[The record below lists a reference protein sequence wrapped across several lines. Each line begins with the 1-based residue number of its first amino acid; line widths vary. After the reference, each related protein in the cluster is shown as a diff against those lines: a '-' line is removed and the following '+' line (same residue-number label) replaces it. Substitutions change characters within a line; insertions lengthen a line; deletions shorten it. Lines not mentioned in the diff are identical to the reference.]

1 MKSALDG
8 VRSTKF
14 SESLLIYE
22 NRVGALNESSLID
35 NDVVD
40 AGAVEAENLSSSGS
54 GQDWPVRCNV
64 VNSKRR
70 RLKCVHPAVFG
81 GHVKEGNE
89 CGDRFEQWR
98 LFLCSVRAETDGLS
112 CERSDAEIT
121 DTGVLFGL
129 VQSGRWRRRG
139 A

>member
-40 AGAVEAENLSSSGS
+40 AGAVDAENLSSSGS

-64 VNSKRR
+64 VNSERR

-81 GHVKEGNE
+81 GHVKESNE
-89 CGDRFEQWR
+89 CGDTFEQRR
-98 LFLCSVRAETDGLS
+98 LFLCSVRAEKGRLGNS
-112 CERSDAEIT
+112 PALANRST
-121 DTGVLFGL
+121 
-129 VQSGRWRRRG
+129 RNN
-139 A
+139 

>member
-1 MKSALDG
+1 MKSVLDG

-54 GQDWPVRCNV
+54 GRIGRYVQRC
-64 VNSKRR
+64 
-70 RLKCVHPAVFG
+70 
-81 GHVKEGNE
+81 
-89 CGDRFEQWR
+89 
-98 LFLCSVRAETDGLS
+98 
-112 CERSDAEIT
+112 
-121 DTGVLFGL
+121 
-129 VQSGRWRRRG
+129 
-139 A
+139 